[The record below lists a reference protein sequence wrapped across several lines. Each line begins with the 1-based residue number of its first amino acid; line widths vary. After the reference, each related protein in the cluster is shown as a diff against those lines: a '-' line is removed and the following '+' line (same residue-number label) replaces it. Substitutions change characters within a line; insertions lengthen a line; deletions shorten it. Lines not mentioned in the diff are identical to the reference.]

1 MIMQEAQTN
10 KFKKFRV
17 RLHIPNLNMHLYQ
30 EIIEI
35 KVYKVPQEAEAFGTA
50 NKTYIGSAL
59 VAWKECVEREDN
71 GASESLQF
79 NEELREYGDSGTA
92 RIDGKLAGEARWI
105 KYGHGDSKYDPDGT
119 KRPEKKL
126 AKTAEDFKGAKVGEG
141 GSLQLMAREY
151 QHPEAMSLN
160 EEYVVHYKLTN
171 DTGDLVGES
180 ITDPANNDFSRD
192 DPSKFTWKDQR
203 QIAVND
209 IETDTIL
216 YFTVMTKPEGLK
228 QGRRIAQGQLD
239 FNDVEGAGFYKAVNE
254 KGFAQKKSK
263 FHCDLDGS
271 DEKGQLVLQFKFKPA
286 KKPGFALPTDGQVA
300 GAEQE

>member
-1 MIMQEAQTN
+1 MY
-10 KFKKFRV
+10 
-17 RLHIPNLNMHLYQ
+17 LYQ

-79 NEELREYGDSGTA
+79 NEELREYGDSGTS

-105 KYGHGDSKYDPDGT
+105 KYGHADSKYDPDGT

-160 EEYVVHYKLTN
+160 EAYVVHYKLTN
-171 DTGDLVGES
+171 DTGNLVGES

-192 DPSKFTWKDQR
+192 DPSKFIWKDQK

-209 IETDTIL
+209 IETDTVL
-216 YFTVMTKPEGLK
+216 YFTVMTKPEGLQ

-239 FNDVEGAGFYKAVNE
+239 FNALPSSTGADAEGVGFYKAVTE
-254 KGFAQKKSK
+254 RGFAQRKLK
-263 FHCDLDGS
+263 FRCALEGS
-271 DEKGQLVLQFKFKPA
+271 DETGQLVLQLKFKPA
-286 KKPGFALPTDGQVA
+286 KKPGFALPADGQVA
-300 GAEQE
+300 EAEQE